1 MRVFLYF
8 FISSL
13 CYFSLNATPI
23 VIDGD
28 GITTIKGDVFYFSTE
43 DSSLSYEEVKLF
55 EKAKFEK
62 ANIDVL
68 NLEVSNKHHW
78 VKFSL
83 KNKSKKENL
92 ILNLAYPITDVA
104 SLYYED
110 NGKVNNQTIGDKQ
123 VFNDRKYKVP
133 ALLFDVNIPIDEEKE
148 FFLKLTSGEQLLVPL
163 SIGTYQQTI
172 ESQTLNDITF
182 GIYAG
187 IMLVMFLYNLFILI
201 SIKDIS
207 YFYYILYIITV
218 GLVQI
223 TFPGYTFKYL
233 WPNNLWWSEHG
244 LLIFGALSGISIMLF
259 MHEFLRVNVYARKAS
274 YIIFLIIVLY
284 TIALFLA
291 LFGEYNASYNMIDG
305 CGILLSFSALFIS
318 IYISYKGNK
327 SAKFFLIAW
336 SIFLVGLFAFVFRS
350 LGLLPYNYFT
360 NYTMPLGSAI
370 EVTLLSL
377 ALADR
382 INILKKEKE
391 LAKERELAALQ
402 ENERIIIEQNEKLEE
417 TVELRT
423 DELHRT
429 LAELRQAQSQLV
441 QVEKMASL
449 GQLTAGIAHE
459 INNPINFVKSNISP
473 LKRDINDIFEIVETY
488 QGIHEVALEQ
498 IKDKLEQAK
507 ELEEELELDFLK
519 EEIGHLLAGITDGA
533 NRTTEIVDGL
543 KNFSRLGESEF
554 KSANIHE
561 GIESTLMVLNNEI
574 VDGEVKIERE
584 YGDFGEINCL
594 PGKLNQVFMNILENA
609 IHATKQNKELD
620 RERKLKIKTEIVD
633 GKVEIRISD
642 NGKGMPEKVRSQV
655 FDPFF
660 TTKDVGEGTGL
671 GLSIVYSIIES
682 HMGRISAESEEGEG
696 TCFIISIPANLESK
710 IDLVKQPD

>member
-1 MRVFLYF
+1 MVGLSSVSYQIMQPTQT
-8 FISSL
+8 FIAFIILANAIIISKRGYRPAKFYLLAWSSL
-13 CYFSLNATPI
+13 MI
-23 VIDGD
+23 
-28 GITTIKGDVFYFSTE
+28 GI
-43 DSSLSYEEVKLF
+43 
-55 EKAKFEK
+55 
-62 ANIDVL
+62 
-68 NLEVSNKHHW
+68 
-78 VKFSL
+78 
-83 KNKSKKENL
+83 
-92 ILNLAYPITDVA
+92 IL
-104 SLYYED
+104 
-110 NGKVNNQTIGDKQ
+110 
-123 VFNDRKYKVP
+123 
-133 ALLFDVNIPIDEEKE
+133 
-148 FFLKLTSGEQLLVPL
+148 FFLK
-163 SIGTYQQTI
+163 
-172 ESQTLNDITF
+172 DF
-182 GIYAG
+182 G
-187 IMLVMFLYNLFILI
+187 V
-201 SIKDIS
+201 
-207 YFYYILYIITV
+207 
-218 GLVQI
+218 
-223 TFPGYTFKYL
+223 
-233 WPNNLWWSEHG
+233 
-244 LLIFGALSGISIMLF
+244 
-259 MHEFLRVNVYARKAS
+259 
-274 YIIFLIIVLY
+274 
-284 TIALFLA
+284 
-291 LFGEYNASYNMIDG
+291 
-305 CGILLSFSALFIS
+305 
-318 IYISYKGNK
+318 
-327 SAKFFLIAW
+327 
-336 SIFLVGLFAFVFRS
+336 
-350 LGLLPYNYFT
+350 LPYNSFT
-360 NYTMPLGSAI
+360 VNAMPAGAVI

-473 LKRDINDIFEIVETY
+473 LKRDINDIFEIVQTY